1 MSVYYNR
8 KDTIDKI
15 RRKEKRNAEMLDLK
29 IKKTKLSHNN
39 KQTSKTYT
47 FVQVA

>member
-15 RRKEKRNAEMLDLK
+15 RRKEKRNAEIS
-29 IKKTKLSHNN
+29 IKNKKNKT
-39 KQTSKTYT
+39 
-47 FVQVA
+47 